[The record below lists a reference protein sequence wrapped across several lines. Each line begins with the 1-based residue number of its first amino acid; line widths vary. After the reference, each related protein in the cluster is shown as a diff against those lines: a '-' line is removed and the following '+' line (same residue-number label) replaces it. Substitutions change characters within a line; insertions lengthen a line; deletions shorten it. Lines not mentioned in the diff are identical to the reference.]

1 MRHTRT
7 TAIRRSSAT
16 AALLCSA
23 VLLASGCSSGHASP
37 KAEATPPNDY
47 GCLTPAQASAGS
59 ITIDDDG
66 TPLDAYVEG
75 DGKVGI
81 VFSHQLGSDLCEWLE
96 YFPNF
101 TKRGYRLIAFTM
113 NDADPASVLAA
124 ARELIH
130 RGSQKVVLVGGSKGG
145 TASLAA
151 AGNPGQVN
159 VAGVVSLSSPQQFGG
174 TNALAAAGKLK
185 VPAFFAAESN
195 DSPYVDDIRGLY
207 KADHDSDKVLKVYD
221 GMNHGVSILRDGT
234 ALADV
239 TSFVERYAPAAG

>member
-7 TAIRRSSAT
+7 TTSRRTGAT

-23 VLLASGCSSGHASP
+23 VLLASGCSSGDSSS
-37 KAEATPPNDY
+37 KAQATPPDDY

-59 ITIDDDG
+59 ITIDNDG

-81 VFSHQLGSDLCEWLE
+81 VFSHQLGSDLCEWLD
-96 YFPNF
+96 YFPHF
-101 TKRGYRLIAFTM
+101 TERGYRLIAFTM
-113 NDADPASVLAA
+113 DDSDPTGVLAA
-124 ARELIH
+124 AQELVH

-151 AGNPGQVN
+151 AGDPGRVN
-159 VAGVVSLSSPQQFGG
+159 VAGVVTLSSPQQFGG
-174 TNALAAAGKLK
+174 TDALAAAGKLK

-195 DSPYVDDIRGLY
+195 DLPYADDIRGLY

-221 GMNHGVSILRDGT
+221 GGNHGVSILKNGT

-239 TSFVERYAPAAG
+239 TAFLERYAPANG